1 MFFFSGRRRHT
12 RCALVTGVQTCAL
25 PFAIGCSLILCAVR
39 APLLRP
45 GGLFAPVSREGVLV
59 LNNLLLVTAT
69 VTVFLGTM
77 YPLFLEAVGG
87 GKVSVG
93 PPFYNATFV
102 PLMTPLVAVMA
113 VGPFLQWKRADLA
126 GVIDRLKVVA
136 IATLLLALAAA
147 YIRDGGPVLAV
158 LATIGRAHV

>member
-25 PFAIGCSLILCAVR
+25 PFSIGGSLILFAVR

-45 GGLFAPVSREGVLV
+45 GGLFAPVSREGGLV

-113 VGPFLQWKRADLA
+113 VGPFLQ
-126 GVIDRLKVVA
+126 
-136 IATLLLALAAA
+136 
-147 YIRDGGPVLAV
+147 
-158 LATIGRAHV
+158 IGRAHV